1 MAIKFAN
8 NATTTLASGIVSSDT
23 TITVAGSSGGLFPSA
38 GSGDYFYATLVNSAN
53 DIEIVKVTARSG
65 DVMTVV
71 RGQDGTIALDWIG
84 GDRFELRLP
93 ARALV
98 DISLG
103 TNITDLDGVQIG
115 LSEPENA
122 SFLDVEVESLTI
134 SGLATGTTPALGDS
148 STKLATTA
156 FVNQNSSMPTG
167 CIVLWSGS
175 VVSIPS
181 GWYLCNGSNGTP
193 DLRNRFVVGAGSTY
207 AVAATGGSADA
218 IVVSHTHTFNATT
231 SGVGDHTHSLFGSSS
246 GTTGTGAFENRV
258 PSGSRTS
265 GAAGAHDHTVSGTTD
280 SQGAAGTNANLPPYY
295 ALAYIMKG

>member
-8 NATTTLASGIVSSDT
+8 NATTTLASGIISSDT
-23 TITVAGSSGGLFPSA
+23 TITVAGSSGGLFPAA

-71 RGQDGTIALDWIG
+71 RGQDGTVALDWIG
-84 GDRFELRLP
+84 GDRFELRIT

-115 LSEPENA
+115 QSEPENA
-122 SFLDVEVESLTI
+122 TFLDVEVESLTI
-134 SGLATGTTPALGDS
+134 SGLAIGTTPGLGDS

-156 FVNQNSSMPTG
+156 FVHQNSSMPAG

-207 AVAATGGSADA
+207 AVGATGGSADA
-218 IVVSHTHTFNATT
+218 ITVSHTHTFNATT

-280 SQGAAGTNANLPPYY
+280 SQGASGTNANLPPYY